1 MESISNFPSDADAD
15 AADAADAGSAAG
27 TAAAKLVFRRL
38 DFDNKHPIPF
48 ERIRNDLKKCSQ
60 V

>member
-15 AADAADAGSAAG
+15 AADAGAAAG

-48 ERIRNDLKKCSQ
+48 ERIRNDLNKCSQ

>member
-15 AADAADAGSAAG
+15 AADAGAAAG
-27 TAAAKLVFRRL
+27 TAAAKLAFRRP
-38 DFDNKHPIPF
+38 DFDNKLSIPC
-48 ERIRNDLKKCSQ
+48 ERIRNDCKKCLQ

>member
-1 MESISNFPSDADAD
+1 MESISNSPSESDADAD
-15 AADAADAGSAAG
+15 DAGSAAG

-38 DFDNKHPIPF
+38 DFDNKHSIPF
-48 ERIRNDLKKCSQ
+48 ERIRNDLNKCSQ